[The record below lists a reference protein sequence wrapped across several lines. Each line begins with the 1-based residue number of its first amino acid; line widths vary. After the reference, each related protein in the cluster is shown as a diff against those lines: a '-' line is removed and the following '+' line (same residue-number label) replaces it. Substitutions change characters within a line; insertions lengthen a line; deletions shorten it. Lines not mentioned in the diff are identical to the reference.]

1 VDYPKKHKEEH
12 KPILKENMGHIL
24 KFGKVLGLYRN
35 LRDARI
41 DLKKRGFNAVPVVPW
56 SGQQGRGQQGRGE
69 KKLSQKERDQDYW
82 NVEGSMMQGLGPQG
96 HGLEG
101 LDLHRRDVQEGLEGL
116 GLLELG
122 LEGRGMRG
130 LGLQGRGFR
139 QGLGLQG
146 HGKNSRR

>member
-1 VDYPKKHKEEH
+1 MDYPKKHKEEH
-12 KPILKENMGHIL
+12 KPILRENLGHIL

-56 SGQQGRGQQGRGE
+56 SGTQGRGQHGRG
-69 KKLSQKERDQDYW
+69 QQERFQDYW
-82 NVEGSMMQGLGPQG
+82 DKEGEIMQGR
-96 HGLEG
+96 GLEG
-101 LDLHRRDVQEGLEGL
+101 LDLHGRDLEEGLEGL
-116 GLLELG
+116 GLLALG

-146 HGKNSRR
+146 HGQRR